1 MKSFAVFL
9 VVIAGTMWA
18 GSGLAAQHFLAH
30 NDYTAMDLTV
40 FRMISTALIIFV
52 IAFMRGTLGR
62 SMRIL
67 KEYPTLW
74 IKLIFY
80 GLGLML
86 MQHTYFAGIGAGNAA
101 VATVI
106 QYICPALV
114 ICWVALRRKK
124 VPGMGDMFAVVL
136 AVGGVFLL
144 ATGGDPRTL
153 SVPAECIY
161 YSVLSAVFYAFC
173 SIYPKQLMMTLDNS
187 FLFMFG
193 MLFGGIMGY
202 MADPVTDLGTFF
214 HDDVLFD
221 IFMII
226 ICGTVIAFICYNAG
240 LAWLTEEQTSVT
252 ATVEPAVSVIASY
265 FLFGTTFGLFEGTG
279 IIMVL
284 LAILMP
290 VMRKWHGN

>member
-1 MKSFAVFL
+1 
-9 VVIAGTMWA
+9 
-18 GSGLAAQHFLAH
+18 
-30 NDYTAMDLTV
+30 
-40 FRMISTALIIFV
+40 
-52 IAFMRGTLGR
+52 
-62 SMRIL
+62 
-67 KEYPTLW
+67 
-74 IKLIFY
+74 
-80 GLGLML
+80 ML

-124 VPGMGDMFAVVL
+124 GTGDGWHVCCSA
-136 AVGGVFLL
+136 GGRRCISS
-144 ATGGDPRTL
+144 GDRGDPRTL

-161 YSVLSAVFYAFC
+161 YSILSAVFYAFC

-187 FLFMFG
+187 FLLMFG

-252 ATVEPAVSVIASY
+252 RPWNRLFLSSHPISFWNDVRFVWRNRDHYGFICYSY
-265 FLFGTTFGLFEGTG
+265 AGHGKMAWKLVFPLWSSA
-279 IIMVL
+279 IMCTEWNTNNC
-284 LAILMP
+284 
-290 VMRKWHGN
+290 R

>member
-1 MKSFAVFL
+1 MFDTQGDAMKSFAVFL

-30 NDYTAMDLTV
+30 NDHTAMDLTV

-124 VPGMGDMFAVVL
+124 VAGMGDMFAVVL

-144 ATGGDPRTL
+144 ATRGDPRTL

-187 FLFMFG
+187 FLLMFG

-240 LAWLTEEQTSVT
+240 LAWLTEEQASCLLYTS
-252 ATVEPAVSVIASY
+252 PSPRDR
-265 FLFGTTFGLFEGTG
+265 G
-279 IIMVL
+279 
-284 LAILMP
+284 
-290 VMRKWHGN
+290 

>member
-1 MKSFAVFL
+1 M
-9 VVIAGTMWA
+9 
-18 GSGLAAQHFLAH
+18 
-30 NDYTAMDLTV
+30 
-40 FRMISTALIIFV
+40 
-52 IAFMRGTLGR
+52 
-62 SMRIL
+62 
-67 KEYPTLW
+67 
-74 IKLIFY
+74 
-80 GLGLML
+80 
-86 MQHTYFAGIGAGNAA
+86 
-101 VATVI
+101 
-106 QYICPALV
+106 
-114 ICWVALRRKK
+114 
-124 VPGMGDMFAVVL
+124 
-136 AVGGVFLL
+136 
-144 ATGGDPRTL
+144 

-187 FLFMFG
+187 FLLMFG

-226 ICGTVIAFICYNAG
+226 ICGTVIAFICYNVG

>member
-1 MKSFAVFL
+1 MNFFAVFL
-9 VVIAGTMWA
+9 VMIAGTMWA

-30 NDYTAMDLTV
+30 NDHTAMDLTV
-40 FRMISTALIIFV
+40 FRMISTAPLIFLIV
-52 IAFMRGTLGR
+52 LTRGTLGQ

-80 GLGLML
+80 GLGLMI

-124 VPGMGDMFAVVL
+124 MPGMGDILAVVL

-161 YSVLSAVFYAFC
+161 YSILSAVFYAFC
-173 SIYPKQLMMTLDNS
+173 SIYPKHLMVTLDNS
-187 FLFMFG
+187 FLLMFG
-193 MLFGGIMGY
+193 MLFGGMTGY
-202 MADPVTDLGTFF
+202 LANPVTNVGGFF
-214 HDDVLFD
+214 HNDVLFD
-221 IFMII
+221 MFMII

-240 LAWLTEEQTSVT
+240 LAWLNEEQASVT
-252 ATVEPAVSVIASY
+252 ATVEPAISVIASY
-265 FLFGTTFGLFEGTG
+265 FLFGTTFGLFEGIG

-290 VMRKWHGN
+290 AIGKRCEK

>member
-1 MKSFAVFL
+1 MKFFAVFL

-30 NDYTAMDLTV
+30 NDHTAMDLTV

-86 MQHTYFAGIGAGNAA
+86 MQHTYFVGIGAGNAA

-114 ICWVALRRKK
+114 ICWGALRRKK

-187 FLFMFG
+187 FLLMFG

-221 IFMII
+221 MFMII

-265 FLFGTTFGLFEGTG
+265 FLFGTTFGLFEGIG